1 MCLTRDPALPCSG
14 GIQWAWDDSLCKDT
28 AEAHGFSFLAN
39 HSSFEEQFHEARC
52 MRSPPPPHLPAAC
65 TYAARLEQP
74 SLCAVLV
81 LTGCIPSHPL
91 TPTPSPP
98 PPPLVGSLHQL
109 HQLQTHQGLAPPR
122 LPGVGVACPAP
133 TPQSGPTLTLIPRLY
148 PHTAPK
154 PIVPGGGRSTHT
166 HYLPTQVW
174 QYYGSTYSLCIG
186 VGGSQPAHSLR

>member
-52 MRSPPPPHLPAAC
+52 MRSPPPPPSPSSLRIRSSRRAALL
-65 TYAARLEQP
+65 ARSSRLDRM
-74 SLCAVLV
+74 
-81 LTGCIPSHPL
+81 HPL
-91 TPTPSPP
+91 TPAYTDARPS

-133 TPQSGPTLTLIPRLY
+133 TPQSGPTLTLTPRLY

>member
-1 MCLTRDPALPCSG
+1 MTRSARTLPRR
-14 GIQWAWDDSLCKDT
+14 T
-28 AEAHGFSFLAN
+28 ASP
-39 HSSFEEQFHEARC
+39 SSPTTAAS
-52 MRSPPPPHLPAAC
+52 RSSSTRHDACAAPLPPHLPAAC
-65 TYAARLEQP
+65 AYAAHVEQP
-74 SLCAVLV
+74 SLRAVLV

-98 PPPLVGSLHQL
+98 PLPLVGSLHQL